1 MTKSNACM
9 FTKSRVGS
17 TLVANFL
24 ASDPWSLVFSE
35 STPIANAILH
45 CESCALERKVQLFR
59 DVVLLMGR
67 SPFHRR
73 LFFKFQ
79 SITCTKMDIAL
90 LVSSLTCPLV
100 ALLSPRL
107 EPTGVSRDSMG
118 IHLPRTRAD
127 DDVASGPAQGIQRRA
142 LPALQEGSARAG
154 HQHGQLSYGG
164 GEDSAK

>member
-1 MTKSNACM
+1 M

-67 SPFHRR
+67 SPFHHR

-90 LVSSLTCPLV
+90 LVSSLTCPALSFGCV

-118 IHLPRTRAD
+118 IHLPRTCAD
-127 DDVASGPAQGIQRRA
+127 NDVASGPAEGIPRRA

-164 GEDSAK
+164 GEDSAQ